1 MYYYRD
7 LNDNNNNNEGSL
19 LILLI
24 TFEMDGAYPQNL
36 KS

>member
-7 LNDNNNNNEGSL
+7 LNDNNEGSL